1 MAARPDFSKYQFRL
15 SNDQDNLQNVKNF
28 WAKPLIGGSALS
40 ISNPLRD
47 QIKDV
52 NLNSKRGGKYYTLH
66 NIQKEQNQSQFVD
79 VELLIESVPE
89 QEVRRFESLEK
100 LSTDLKITYWTKD
113 MVYPFS
119 HKFVLWDDIKEHF
132 TGFARII
139 EFKCM
144 AKGIDGYPDPTIENA
159 DRHNWITSIS
169 EGQFKK
175 GMANGYMRYVNAHN
189 GHCKMGYHLNGQAHG
204 KWVEHRASVGHW

>member
-1 MAARPDFSKYQFRL
+1 
-15 SNDQDNLQNVKNF
+15 
-28 WAKPLIGGSALS
+28 
-40 ISNPLRD
+40 
-47 QIKDV
+47 
-52 NLNSKRGGKYYTLH
+52 
-66 NIQKEQNQSQFVD
+66 
-79 VELLIESVPE
+79 
-89 QEVRRFESLEK
+89 LEK

-119 HKFVLWDDIKEHF
+119 HKFVLWDDIKEYF

-169 EGQFKK
+169 EGQYKK
-175 GMANGYMRYVNAHN
+175 GMANGYVRYVNAHN

-204 KWVEHRASVGHW
+204 KWVEHKAVAGHWQNKGIYKGDKLLKEKNFLNYLENEDPDTGNSYKTYTKQEIMQE